1 MNSEHF
7 ELLNQV
13 KEQDDPYGF
22 YCDFDVKKATKMS
35 QLISE
40 GYIQGQE
47 QSHDDEVIFSKV
59 QITMKG
65 ISACENFGKKG
76 SEWTLPNRLT
86 ALNIS
91 VGILGLIVTII
102 IALYITKG

>member
-7 ELLNQV
+7 KLLNRV
-13 KEQDDPYGF
+13 KEQDETYGF
-22 YCDFDVKKATKMS
+22 YSDLDSKGAVIMS

-40 GYIQGQE
+40 GFIKGQE
-47 QSHDDEVIFSKV
+47 QSYDRGVVFSKV
-59 QITMKG
+59 QITMRG

-91 VGILGLIVTII
+91 VGILGILVTTI
-102 IALYITKG
+102 IALYIAKE

>member
-1 MNSEHF
+1 MNSDHF
-7 ELLNQV
+7 ELLNLV
-13 KEQDDPYGF
+13 KEQDETYGF
-22 YCDFDVKKATKMS
+22 YCDFDIKKATLMS

-47 QSHDDEVIFSKV
+47 QSHDNGVIFSKV

-76 SEWTLPNRLT
+76 SEWTLPNRLS

-91 VGILGLIVTII
+91 VGILGIIVTTI
-102 IALYITKG
+102 IALYITNG